1 LINFP
6 GGRGTSAAFQ
16 HLADRRIM
24 HWELAMTFRPFLTAF
39 FLGTLV
45 CGSARPALA
54 HHSFSAEFDE
64 KKCGELTGTLTGVD
78 WQNPHPYFFVEGKN
92 QKGETAKMTFQTSS
106 IANMTRGGTPRAYFI
121 ENMGKMVIVRA
132 CASIN
137 GTDNRFAASWVRLPN
152 EPIHRTGQ
160 DVEGIF
166 GSNN

>member
-1 LINFP
+1 MISLFRRLFVRPARLASCNLGSSMISKQTFGLII
-6 GGRGTSAAFQ
+6 GVAA
-16 HLADRRIM
+16 LAC
-24 HWELAMTFRPFLTAF
+24 AT
-39 FLGTLV
+39 
-45 CGSARPALA
+45 ARPASA

-64 KKCGELTGTLTGVD
+64 NKCSELTGKLVGVD

-92 QKGETAKMTFQTSS
+92 VKGESAKMTFQTSS
-106 IANMTRGGTPRAYFI
+106 IANMTRGGTPRAYFM
-121 ENMGKMVIVRA
+121 ENMNKMVIVRA

-160 DVEGIF
+160 DVERIF